1 MANSHGIRYIRLKQ
15 VFNRALDQSISKL
28 QSWDKVSSC
37 FPQYVNTKQGAINV
51 ANCQR
56 QLTEFWTE
64 LCQREFKEIIEER
77 DVEQKLNELDELI
90 SEAKDRYTGSAHN
103 DENERPAIDELS
115 SRELVECHVYSQ
127 RIHAVQEIDE
137 RLAKVNEMNDQLAR
151 ELDDLEVQVEA
162 EKREINEMYDEYL
175 GSHTDQPVDGL
186 LVQSLSDMVLEL
198 KENY

>member
-1 MANSHGIRYIRLKQ
+1 M
-15 VFNRALDQSISKL
+15 
-28 QSWDKVSSC
+28 
-37 FPQYVNTKQGAINV
+37 
-51 ANCQR
+51 
-56 QLTEFWTE
+56 
-64 LCQREFKEIIEER
+64 
-77 DVEQKLNELDELI
+77 
-90 SEAKDRYTGSAHN
+90 
-103 DENERPAIDELS
+103 
-115 SRELVECHVYSQ
+115 ECHVYSQ